1 MTQHSDLN
9 SAQRHTL
16 GRLFQHPLASNLKWP
31 QILSLL
37 HALGQVTVE
46 SSDRYRVTVQGHT
59 EVFRPPDR
67 HGDVTPETIIR
78 LWHFLSPPPGSDM
91 PIAGT
96 HLLAVIDHHCATIYA
111 FQAPPQQVTALR
123 PYDPAG
129 RLRHLHHIE
138 GNFQGQ
144 RSPEDL
150 GYYRRVAGLLE
161 TADSVVILAHGD
173 GHSDAGSLLAAQLR
187 DRPAGTRPRH
197 VYQARADIDS
207 LTGAQLLA
215 TARAVLE
222 QEEGPGT

>member
-9 SAQRHTL
+9 IAQRHTL
-16 GRLFQHPLASNLKWP
+16 GRLFQPPLASNLKWP

-46 SSDRYRVTVQGHT
+46 SNGRYRVTVQGHT
-59 EVFRPPDR
+59 EVFRPPGR
-67 HGDVTPETIIR
+67 HGDITPETIIKHR
-78 LWHFLSPPPGSDM
+78 
-91 PIAGT
+91 
-96 HLLAVIDHHCATIYA
+96 HLLRAPAGDECPRRGPIFWRSSATIAPPSTISRPRRTRSPRSALTTRPGICATC
-111 FQAPPQQVTALR
+111 TTSK
-123 PYDPAG
+123 G
-129 RLRHLHHIE
+129 S
-138 GNFQGQ
+138 FQGQ